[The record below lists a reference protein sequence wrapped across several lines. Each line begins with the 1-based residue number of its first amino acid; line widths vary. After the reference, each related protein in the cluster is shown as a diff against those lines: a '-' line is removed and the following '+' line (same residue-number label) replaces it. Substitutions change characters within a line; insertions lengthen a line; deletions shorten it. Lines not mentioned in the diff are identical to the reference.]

1 MPMDLLKRTN
11 NYYGGSENVVVTLVD
26 SLLDLTYEKLEGNDK
41 EGTSVKFT
49 ELNKILHHY
58 TDEDSTNSS
67 VENVTIPIVGKSLE
81 TIYTAENG
89 FEEHPN
95 LQSSSTNE
103 ETEIRTVTYKN
114 GDSFSIAISGQITK
128 L

>member
-1 MPMDLLKRTN
+1 MDLLKRTN

-26 SLLDLTYEKLEGNDK
+26 SSLDLTYEKLEGNDK

-67 VENVTIPIVGKSLE
+67 VENVTIPIVGKS
-81 TIYTAENG
+81 
-89 FEEHPN
+89 
-95 LQSSSTNE
+95 
-103 ETEIRTVTYKN
+103 
-114 GDSFSIAISGQITK
+114 
-128 L
+128 

>member
-1 MPMDLLKRTN
+1 MDLLKRTN

-26 SLLDLTYEKLEGNDK
+26 SSLDLTYEKLEGNDK

-81 TIYTAENG
+81 TIYTTENG

-95 LQSSSTNE
+95 LQSSSTNK
-103 ETEIRTVTYKN
+103 ETETRTVTYKN

>member
-26 SLLDLTYEKLEGNDK
+26 SSLDLTYEKLEGNDK

-114 GDSFSIAISGQITK
+114 GDSFSIALTGQITK

>member
-1 MPMDLLKRTN
+1 MDLLKRTN

-26 SLLDLTYEKLEGNDK
+26 SSLDLTYEKLEGNDK

-114 GDSFSIAISGQITK
+114 GDSFSIALTGQITK

>member
-26 SLLDLTYEKLEGNDK
+26 SSLDLTYEKLEGNDK

-81 TIYTAENG
+81 TIYTTENG

-95 LQSSSTNE
+95 LQSSSTNK
-103 ETEIRTVTYKN
+103 ETETRTVTYKN

>member
-1 MPMDLLKRTN
+1 MPMDLLKRTDD
-11 NYYGGSENVVVTLVD
+11 YYGGSENVVVTLID
-26 SLLDLTYEKLEGNDK
+26 TSLDLVYEKLDGNDK
-41 EGTSVKFT
+41 EGTSVKVT
-49 ELNKILHHY
+49 ELNQNLHHY

-67 VENVTIPIVGKSLE
+67 VETVTIPIVGKSLE

-89 FEEHPN
+89 FQEHPN

-103 ETEIRTVTYKN
+103 ETELRTVTYKN